1 MKSLVVLI
9 VLAIVFLSCNVEKTH
24 QEIIPSYTKAVAKI
38 HSINGSDVSGIA
50 YFTKVGDGVHVK
62 AQLQGLTGKKHGFH
76 IHTFGDCSADDGT
89 STGGHFNPRG
99 VEHGAPESLDRHMG
113 AMGNLVVDEHGLG
126 IRDYIDPVIVIEEII
141 GRGVIIHAGEDDLV
155 TQPSGASGP
164 RIGCG
169 VIGISQ

>member
-1 MKSLVVLI
+1 
-9 VLAIVFLSCNVEKTH
+9 
-24 QEIIPSYTKAVAKI
+24 
-38 HSINGSDVSGIA
+38 
-50 YFTKVGDGVHVK
+50 
-62 AQLQGLTGKKHGFH
+62 
-76 IHTFGDCSADDGT
+76 
-89 STGGHFNPRG
+89 
-99 VEHGAPESLDRHMG
+99 MG